1 MYMQIYVQ
9 TRPTNKM
16 LTFVDGKQMKFSW
29 EIQFMNEIFQNWH
42 KNFLMLVDLKD
53 SSVTQKVLLI

>member
-29 EIQFMNEIFQNWH
+29 EIQFMNEIFQNCH